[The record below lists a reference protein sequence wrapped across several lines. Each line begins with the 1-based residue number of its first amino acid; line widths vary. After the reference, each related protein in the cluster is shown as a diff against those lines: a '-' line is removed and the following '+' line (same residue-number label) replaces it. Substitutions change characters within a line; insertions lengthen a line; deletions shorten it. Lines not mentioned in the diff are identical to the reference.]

1 MADPYKQDAVL
12 ALLATLAEDNPAA
25 RHHLLKLD
33 FAQLITLA
41 RASAQLADHCLRV
54 AVAHRGLDDGP
65 QA

>member
-12 ALLATLAEDNPAA
+12 ALLATLSDNQPTA

-33 FAQLITLA
+33 FPQLIALA
-41 RASAQLADHCLRV
+41 RAAAQLADHCLRV

>member
-1 MADPYKQDAVL
+1 MADPSKQNAVL
-12 ALLATLAEDNPAA
+12 ALLATLAEDQPAA
-25 RHHLLKLD
+25 HHHLMNLD
-33 FAQLITLA
+33 LPQLITLA